1 MEKMH
6 NIVEKYIESQAKAI
20 LKSPYA
26 DIKEFCDML
35 LEARAKGRKIFFA
48 GNGGS
53 AATASHFT
61 NDLVK
66 GLSPGNVKRF
76 KAFSLVDQ
84 VSVITALAND
94 YDYSVIFSEQLKNYA
109 EKDDLL
115 VVISGSGN
123 SPNVVKACEY
133 AHEIGMKTAAFTG
146 RDGGKLKS
154 ICNLSVIAPVD
165 GMEQIEDIHM
175 LWEHCAICTIRDF
188 IDNEV

>member
-1 MEKMH
+1 MNEFIR
-6 NIVEKYIESQAKAI
+6 NYIDGQARAM
-20 LKSPYA
+20 LRSPYEKLE
-26 DIKEFCDML
+26 DFCNML
-35 LEARAKGRKIFFA
+35 LDARAEGRRIFFA

-66 GLSPGNVKRF
+66 GLSPGNVRRF

-84 VSVITALAND
+84 VPVITALAND

-109 EKDDLL
+109 GEGDLL

-133 AHEIGMKTAAFTG
+133 ANEIGMKTAAFSG
-146 RDGGKLKS
+146 RDGGKLKE
-154 ICNLSVIAPVD
+154 ICDLSVIAPHD

-175 LWEHCAICTIRDF
+175 LWEHCVICTLRDI
-188 IDNEV
+188 IDKEV

>member
-1 MEKMH
+1 MPNDIKT
-6 NIVEKYIESQAKAI
+6 YIEEQTRNM
-20 LKSPYA
+20 LRTPY
-26 DIKEFCDML
+26 DKLEEFASML
-35 LEARAKGRKIFFA
+35 MEVRKNGKRIYFA

-66 GLSPGNVKRF
+66 GLSPGNIKRF

-84 VSVITALAND
+84 VTVITALGND
-94 YDYSVIFSEQLKNYA
+94 YDYSVIFSEQLKNYG
-109 EKDDLL
+109 EKEDLL

-123 SPNVVKACEY
+123 SPNVIKACEY
-133 AHEIGMKTAAFTG
+133 AKEIGMYTVAFTG
-146 RDGGKLKS
+146 RDGGKLKN
-154 ICNLSVIAPVD
+154 ICDLSVIAPVE

-175 LWEHCAICTIRDF
+175 LWEHCIICALRNK

>member
-1 MEKMH
+1 MY
-6 NIVEKYIESQAKAI
+6 NTIENYLVSQAKTI
-20 LKSPYA
+20 LKTPYA
-26 DIKEFCDML
+26 DIEKFCVML
-35 LEARAKGRKIFFA
+35 LEARSSKKRIFFA

-66 GLSPGNVKRF
+66 GLSPGNVNRF

-109 EKDDLL
+109 EKGDLL

-133 AHEIGMKTAAFTG
+133 AAEIGMKTAAFTG
-146 RDGGKLKS
+146 RDGGKLKTLCDLS
-154 ICNLSVIAPVD
+154 IIAPIEC
-165 GMEQIEDIHM
+165 MEKIEDIHM
-175 LWEHCAICTIRDF
+175 LWEHCTICTLREV

>member
-1 MEKMH
+1 MH
-6 NIVEKYIESQAKAI
+6 NFIENYIEEQAKTI
-20 LKSPYA
+20 LKTPFS
-26 DIKEFCDML
+26 DVEQFCGML
-35 LEARAKGRKIFFA
+35 LEARAEGKRIFFA

-84 VSVITALAND
+84 VPVITALAND

-115 VVISGSGN
+115 IVISGSGN

-133 AHEIGMKTAAFTG
+133 GREIGMKTAAFTG
-146 RDGGKLKS
+146 RDGGKLKDL
-154 ICNLSVIAPVD
+154 CDLSVVAPHE

-175 LWEHCAICTIRDF
+175 LWEHCVICTLRNI